1 MLGAIGQVN
10 SDWLTL
16 AACAVIFSLTLG
28 LRFRWSV
35 APAVLVIGSSVVLQ
49 WRTSAVE
56 VALSLTFAFLVAALI
71 RNLLRDRRR
80 QEKLIASMQ
89 EQQRL
94 EAEALVL
101 EERARLARDLHD
113 VLSHTLSATALQL
126 ERGRAELQD
135 RADVDLALQ
144 RFSEAKSSIRVGM
157 FEARR
162 AVGALSGDQTDQPW
176 DIENLIQT
184 FAAATGIRCSYDHV
198 TDASPSDHV
207 EPTQAE
213 LLFRTVQEGL
223 TNAVRHGAPTAIDIR
238 LAAADV
244 LDLSVDSST
253 NSPRTHSTA
262 HIPDSADTKRTCHE
276 QGAELRGPGRGLDGL
291 RTRAERL
298 GGRIESGPTDSGY
311 LLRLVLPR

>member
-1 MLGAIGQVN
+1 MLGTLGQVN

-16 AACAVIFSLTLG
+16 AACVVVFGLTLG

-35 APAVLVIGSSVVLQ
+35 APAAVVIAASVIMQ
-49 WRTSAVE
+49 WRTSAIE

-80 QEKLIASMQ
+80 QERLIASMQ

-135 RADVDLALQ
+135 REDVDLALQ
-144 RFSEAKSSIRVGM
+144 RFSEAKRSIRVGM

-162 AVGALSGDQTDQPW
+162 AVGALSRDSSDQAW
-176 DIENLIQT
+176 DIKNLVQE
-184 FAAATGIRCSYDHV
+184 FAAATGIRCSYEQKTEQPGEDCV
-198 TDASPSDHV
+198 KS
-207 EPTQAE
+207 TQAE
-213 LLFRTVQEGL
+213 ILFRTVQEGL
-223 TNAVRHGAPTAIDIR
+223 TNAVRHSVPTTIDIR
-238 LAAADV
+238 LSVTDM
-244 LDLSVDSST
+244 LDLSVTSLT
-253 NSPRTHSTA
+253 NAALALSKGHV
-262 HIPDSADTKRTCHE
+262 PDSADTRNACQE
-276 QGAELRGPGRGLDGL
+276 QGEELRGPGRGLDGL

-298 GGRIESGPTDSGY
+298 GGVIESGPTDSGY